1 MDFLG
6 IGPGELL
13 LILIIALIVFGP
25 GKIVE
30 VSRQLGKTVRAFR
43 KASSELT
50 AQVTKELESE
60 EKDHSPV
67 KVSDET
73 ERSVVFN
80 K

>member
-1 MDFLG
+1 MDFLD

-13 LILIIALIVFGP
+13 LILIVALIIFGP

-60 EKDHSPV
+60 EKDHQLGKASEEANRKPSL
-67 KVSDET
+67 K
-73 ERSVVFN
+73 
-80 K
+80 